1 MSAQS
6 VSGDTGVDSV
16 VEIFVIE
23 TKQKSQ
29 VKSKHLDVFHAF
41 RIHPIGD
48 FSSQISESVSIAMN
62 APIPIDAGLAGSA
75 VEHRFVP
82 EAVESDIGLTHGRRA
97 VDEWLAL
104 VHSQASHAAHGL
116 RARATA
122 YQAIV

>member
-23 TKQKSQ
+23 TEQKSK

-62 APIPIDAGLAGSA
+62 APIQIDAGLAGSA

-116 RARATA
+116 RACATA